1 MNQKTAQGQRLI
13 DQAKTAVE
21 NFINKVRCRDPSART
36 DQYVLITTQEDGT
49 GIRVGLKDNQ
59 MTFWQELRNVQAHG
73 LSNLGLA
80 IQVAF
85 DLINCDRW
93 ENELDTIGRGRLP
106 WMIKPTSIIVF
117 TDGGKLTSQGNI
129 KNELVLPGSTLP
141 ATHLKPYVEPF
152 RWDQRVF
159 SLTLKMNGCD
169 DEGKQMAAA
178 QADHLAPLCDVTGG
192 RNHTVTSPKAL
203 MDSLHAIGA
212 RMASSSGTGVMVAFE
227 RIVESNKS
235 GRPELNGNETSKQW
249 HNTRSMIFVRQNYK
263 TGNFTGFWPIPEAF
277 WPDPN
282 ENACPARKATPT
294 LKFSCQDTHPKC
306 LSNFAFDKLELESS
320 PLTVAMLE
328 RKRPD
333 LCWQVFVENSGKF
346 GGIGKPIGYLKP
358 NSQNTMVNLFIHPY
372 NYEEALCLIEDL
384 FRSNMSPTPIWRK
397 QWDEYLAN
405 IPNYYISHFRKA
417 LVQARA
423 PAGIIQDAFDI
434 KLNNTISQDLKKLK
448 FKLRNESERL
458 KELIAKN
465 RLEAPDKTIQVRPV
479 GGDIQTEF
487 AQFDMMNQQRNIRK
501 RPYLEAFDVDRKSIL
516 AQLNRM
522 RISFAQSLKSGRPIH
537 KEHVLHEQI
546 ISQMGN
552 YQEYLKKSVVPLR
565 DPHADPDMP
574 KQKGPTF
581 GNPWKRDNKS
591 ALIDVD
597 GIGDVD
603 GLNVPNNNPNRKRKG
618 KRTEAKKKNVCYG
631 TLSRFKKND
640 SDSSMESSDTESDH
654 SDSEMKI
661 DESYNSFKHHN
672 GFANHEH
679 TNGHHHHHHHHHH
692 NNRLVATTDSENR
705 HNSNNDKVYND
716 VQKAIKNYGFHPRKL
731 YRRLC
736 ELETENEDD
745 VRHHIRKLMVDAIRF
760 KRPELLSML
769 QGYQDV
775 ALSQQETTK
784 TATSEPQLP
793 RIL

>member
-1 MNQKTAQGQRLI
+1 MNQKTIQGQRLI
-13 DQAKTAVE
+13 DHAKTAIE

-36 DQYVLITTQEDGT
+36 DQYVLITTQDDGA

-59 MTFWQELRNVQAHG
+59 MTFWSELRSIQAHG
-73 LSNLGLA
+73 LSNLGTA

-93 ENELDTIGRGRLP
+93 ENDLDTIGRGRLP

-129 KNELVLPGSTLP
+129 KNELVIPGSTLP
-141 ATHLKPYVEPF
+141 AFPLKPYLEPF

-159 SLTLKMNGCD
+159 SMTLKLNGND
-169 DEGKQMAAA
+169 EAEGKPASAVT
-178 QADHLAPLCDVTGG
+178 DHLAPLCDVTGG

-203 MDSLHAIGA
+203 MDSLHAIGS
-212 RMASSSGTGVMVAFE
+212 RIQSSSGTGVMVSFE
-227 RIVESNKS
+227 KIADKNS
-235 GRPELNGNETSKQW
+235 RPELSQSESKPW
-249 HNTRSMIFVRQNYK
+249 HQTKSMIYVRQNYK
-263 TGNFTGFWPIPEAF
+263 TGNFTGFWPIPESF

-282 ENACPARKATPT
+282 EAQCPPRKATPT

-320 PLTVAMLE
+320 PLTVAMLD

-333 LCWQVFVENSGKF
+333 VCWQVFVENSGKF

-372 NYEEALCLIEDL
+372 NYEEALSLIEDL
-384 FRSNMSPTPIWRK
+384 FRSNMVPSPQWRK

-423 PAGIIQDAFDI
+423 PANLIQDAFDI
-434 KLNNTISQDLKKLK
+434 KLNNTIAQDLKKIK
-448 FKLRNESERL
+448 FKLRNESERFNEVI
-458 KELIAKN
+458 KKN
-465 RLEAPDKTIQVRPV
+465 RLEAPEKTIQVRACENA
-479 GGDIQTEF
+479 QTEF
-487 AQFDMMNQQRNIRK
+487 AVFDMMNPQRNIRK

-516 AQLNRM
+516 TQLNRM
-522 RISFAQSLKSGRPIH
+522 RISFEQSLKCGTPIH

-552 YQEYLKKSVVPLR
+552 YQEYLKKSVAPLR
-565 DPHADPDMP
+565 DPNADPDMP
-574 KQKGPTF
+574 KQRGPTF
-581 GNPWKRDNKS
+581 GNPWKSDKKS

-597 GIGDVD
+597 GMGVDVD
-603 GLNVPNNNPNRKRKG
+603 GLNMPNGGGRSDRKRRG
-618 KRTEAKKKNVCYG
+618 RNRDEAQMKTKNRVFG
-631 TLSRFKKND
+631 TLSRIRKQKD
-640 SDSSMESSDTESDH
+640 SDSSMDSSGSETESDQ

-661 DESYNSFKHHN
+661 DESPSYKHMN
-672 GFANHEH
+672 GFGNHHHSHAN
-679 TNGHHHHHHHHHH
+679 TNGHAKTE
-692 NNRLVATTDSENR
+692 VENSR
-705 HNSNNDKVYND
+705 PRNSNNERIYQDLLNE
-716 VQKAIKNYGFHPRKL
+716 IKSYGHSSKNVCK
-731 YRRLC
+731 RLQD
-736 ELETENEDD
+736 LEIENEED
-745 VRHHIRKLMVDAIRF
+745 VIYRLRKLMLVACRF
-760 KRPELLSML
+760 RRYHLL
-769 QGYQDV
+769 DV
-775 ALSQQETTK
+775 LEGFHQSLCGEK
-784 TATSEPQLP
+784 TAKIEPQMP

>member
-1 MNQKTAQGQRLI
+1 MNQKTVQGQRLI
-13 DQAKTAVE
+13 DHAKTAIE

-36 DQYVLITTQEDGT
+36 DQYVLITTHEDGT
-49 GIRVGLKDNQ
+49 GIRVGLKDSQ
-59 MTFWQELRNVQAHG
+59 MTFWQELRTIQAHG

-141 ATHLKPYVEPF
+141 ATHLKPYLEPF

-159 SLTLKMNGCD
+159 SLTLKLNGSD
-169 DEGKQMAAA
+169 DEGKPQSGV
-178 QADHLAPLCDVTGG
+178 DHLAPLCDVTGG
-192 RNHTVTSPKAL
+192 RNHTVTSPKGL
-203 MDSLHAIGA
+203 MDSLHLIGS
-212 RMASSSGTGVMVAFE
+212 RMASSSGTGVMVQFE
-227 RIVESNKS
+227 KIIEKNT
-235 GRPELNGNETSKQW
+235 RPELNSNESKPW
-249 HNTRSMIFVRQNYK
+249 HNTKSMIFVRHNYK

-282 ENACPARKATPT
+282 ETQCPARKATPT
-294 LKFSCQDTHPKC
+294 LKFSCHDTPPKC

-320 PLTVAMLE
+320 PLTIAMLE

-333 LCWQVFVENSGKF
+333 VCWQVFVENSGKF
-346 GGIGKPIGYLKP
+346 GGLGKPIGYLKP
-358 NSQNTMVNLFIHPY
+358 NSNNSMVNLFLHPY
-372 NYEEALCLIEDL
+372 NYEEALSLMEEL
-384 FRSNMSPTPIWRK
+384 FHLQMNPNALWRK
-397 QWDEYLAN
+397 RWDEYLAN
-405 IPNYYISHFRKA
+405 IPNYYITHFRKA

-423 PAGIIQDAFDI
+423 PPNIIQDAFDI
-434 KLNNTISQDLKKLK
+434 KLNNTIAQDLKKLK
-448 FKLRNESERL
+448 LKLRHESDRI

-465 RLEAPDKTIQVRPV
+465 RTEPPDKTIQIRPV
-479 GGDIQTEF
+479 GADVQTEF
-487 AQFDMMNQQRNIRK
+487 NQFDMVNHQRNIRK
-501 RPYLEAFDVDRKSIL
+501 RPYLEAFDVDRRSIL
-516 AQLNRM
+516 TQLNRM
-522 RISFAQSLKSGRPIH
+522 RISFAQSLKCGTPIH

-552 YQEYLKKSVVPLR
+552 YQEYLKKSIVPLR
-565 DPHADPDMP
+565 DPHADPDLP

-591 ALIDVD
+591 LPIDVD

-603 GLNVPNNNPNRKRKG
+603 GLNMSNGGGASQSRKRKG
-618 KRTEAKKKNVCYG
+618 KRTEVKKKNVCYG

-672 GFANHEH
+672 GFATNNGHEH
-679 TNGHHHHHHHHHH
+679 TNGHNHV
-692 NNRLVATTDSENR
+692 RKSISEIENR
-705 HNSNNDKVYND
+705 THNSNNDKIYND
-716 VQKAIKNYGFHPRKL
+716 VQKMIKNFGFQPRKL
-731 YRRLC
+731 YKRLI
-736 ELETENEDD
+736 ELETDNEDD
-745 VRHHIRKLMVDAIRF
+745 VRHHIRKLMLDAIRF
-760 KRPELLSML
+760 RRPDVFDML
-769 QGYQDV
+769 EGY
-775 ALSQQETTK
+775 LK
-784 TATSEPQLP
+784 TAVSEKSATSEPQLP
-793 RIL
+793 RILKL

>member
-1 MNQKTAQGQRLI
+1 
-13 DQAKTAVE
+13 
-21 NFINKVRCRDPSART
+21 
-36 DQYVLITTQEDGT
+36 
-49 GIRVGLKDNQ
+49 
-59 MTFWQELRNVQAHG
+59 
-73 LSNLGLA
+73 
-80 IQVAF
+80 
-85 DLINCDRW
+85 
-93 ENELDTIGRGRLP
+93 
-106 WMIKPTSIIVF
+106 
-117 TDGGKLTSQGNI
+117 
-129 KNELVLPGSTLP
+129 
-141 ATHLKPYVEPF
+141 
-152 RWDQRVF
+152 
-159 SLTLKMNGCD
+159 
-169 DEGKQMAAA
+169 
-178 QADHLAPLCDVTGG
+178 
-192 RNHTVTSPKAL
+192 
-203 MDSLHAIGA
+203 
-212 RMASSSGTGVMVAFE
+212 
-227 RIVESNKS
+227 
-235 GRPELNGNETSKQW
+235 
-249 HNTRSMIFVRQNYK
+249 
-263 TGNFTGFWPIPEAF
+263 
-277 WPDPN
+277 
-282 ENACPARKATPT
+282 
-294 LKFSCQDTHPKC
+294 
-306 LSNFAFDKLELESS
+306 
-320 PLTVAMLE
+320 
-328 RKRPD
+328 
-333 LCWQVFVENSGKF
+333 
-346 GGIGKPIGYLKP
+346 
-358 NSQNTMVNLFIHPY
+358 
-372 NYEEALCLIEDL
+372 
-384 FRSNMSPTPIWRK
+384 
-397 QWDEYLAN
+397 
-405 IPNYYISHFRKA
+405 
-417 LVQARA
+417 
-423 PAGIIQDAFDI
+423 
-434 KLNNTISQDLKKLK
+434 
-448 FKLRNESERL
+448 
-458 KELIAKN
+458 
-465 RLEAPDKTIQVRPV
+465 
-479 GGDIQTEF
+479 
-487 AQFDMMNQQRNIRK
+487 
-501 RPYLEAFDVDRKSIL
+501 
-516 AQLNRM
+516 M

-692 NNRLVATTDSENR
+692 NNRLAATTDSENR